1 MLKRSLSLLLRM
13 SGRRRR
19 RHRNV
24 VLSRLEGDPDRRRR
38 VRVQLAF
45 EAVKGRV
52 GQVLDR
58 LVEQEGEER
67 DRAEAVVRCI
77 LSGGRERM
85 SATSTALGI
94 PEFGQAKG
102 KALPVETNRVWD
114 DGPDGGLQKRE
125 KRTQV
130 RTATTAGLEC
140 SECPAS

>member
-1 MLKRSLSLLLRM
+1 MLKRSLPLLLRM

-24 VLSRLEGDPDRRRR
+24 VLSRLEGDPDRRRC

-52 GQVLDR
+52 GQVLDW

-102 KALPVETNRVWD
+102 KALPVETNRSGRC
-114 DGPDGGLQKRE
+114 DGPDGGSQNRE
-125 KRTQV
+125 NTYPSADGNHCRT
-130 RTATTAGLEC
+130 RMF
-140 SECPAS
+140 

>member
-1 MLKRSLSLLLRM
+1 MLKRSLPLLLRM

-24 VLSRLEGDPDRRRR
+24 VLSRLEGDPDRRRC

-45 EAVKGRV
+45 EW
-52 GQVLDR
+52 

-102 KALPVETNRVWD
+102 KALPVETNRSGRC
-114 DGPDGGLQKRE
+114 DGPDGGSQNRE
-125 KRTQV
+125 NTYPSADGNHCRT
-130 RTATTAGLEC
+130 RMF
-140 SECPAS
+140 